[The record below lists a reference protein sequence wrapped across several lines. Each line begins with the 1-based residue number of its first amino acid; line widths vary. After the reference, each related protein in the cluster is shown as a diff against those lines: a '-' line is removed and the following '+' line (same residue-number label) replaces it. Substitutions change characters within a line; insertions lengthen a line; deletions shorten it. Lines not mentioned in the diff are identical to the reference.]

1 MLLTLTVLGRLRLQD
16 MAASDKDRDNKVY
29 LELYEVLRS
38 SDPVRRSLANQFY
51 SARLINEGTMDSV
64 HKMEDTVGARL
75 LLEEILKRKAD
86 GQHFESVLRA
96 VETQEE
102 LKLMS
107 ERLSLA
113 QPIGIE
119 YVLDDVSLCTSAAS
133 SEASKEQ
140 KQIVKQ
146 QAREG

>member
-1 MLLTLTVLGRLRLQD
+1 

-75 LLEEILKRKAD
+75 LLEEILKRKAERKAD
-86 GQHFESVLRA
+86 GKHFESVLRA

-119 YVLDDVSLCTSAAS
+119 YVLG
-133 SEASKEQ
+133 EASKEQ

-146 QAREG
+146 QARGG

>member
-1 MLLTLTVLGRLRLQD
+1 MGRLRLQD
-16 MAASDKDRDNKVY
+16 MAASDEDRDNNVY

-107 ERLSLA
+107 ERLSL
-113 QPIGIE
+113 
-119 YVLDDVSLCTSAAS
+119 DDVSLCTSAAS

>member
-1 MLLTLTVLGRLRLQD
+1 
-16 MAASDKDRDNKVY
+16 
-29 LELYEVLRS
+29 
-38 SDPVRRSLANQFY
+38 
-51 SARLINEGTMDSV
+51 MDSV

-119 YVLDDVSLCTSAAS
+119 YVLG
-133 SEASKEQ
+133 EASKEQ

-146 QAREG
+146 QARGG

>member
-75 LLEEILKRKAD
+75 LLEEIHKRKAD

-133 SEASKEQ
+133 SEPSKEQ

-146 QAREG
+146 AREG